1 MVFGANGEKGVVL
14 VGGSARI
21 VDVAEVGLEALHVHD
36 EHAPDPGAAF
46 ALSRLSHGPHGPTP
60 LGVFR
65 DVPRPAYED
74 DLQRQISDAQSRPR
88 PGRPRRD

>member
-1 MVFGANGEKGVVL
+1 ML

-46 ALSRLSHGPHGPTP
+46 ALSRLAHGPHGPTP
-60 LGVFR
+60 IGVFR
-65 DVPRPAYED
+65 DVQQSLYED
-74 DLQRQISDAQSRPR
+74 DLQRQVSDAQSQRG
-88 PGRPRRD
+88 PGDLADMIRQTGTWKVG